1 MGQRTF
7 ILLKKNY
14 KNNNGEWAS
23 RVSLIHH
30 QWGYGRV
37 MLALLMQEI
46 LKTQYNMDRN
56 MSYIQLDTEPML
68 NDDGYLTQPISMF
81 YTFSPLNSPIRN
93 YPFSETNAKDLGLKK
108 LELFDETKP
117 RTVRFYGAD
126 GKTLQEEV
134 TDEPTTLFDYPIDFD
149 YNIFDINNV
158 RQYYDL
164 TDNNNGCMI
173 VEVTQEYRNDGN
185 AENIISQAFKLKIG
199 FCIGS
204 EEEDFYHEAI
214 QPAISYPTYNPAFTT
229 IVSPDF
235 YVTETWDK
243 KGAKAFVKSFKAIV
257 GQLVDIEYVYDKA
270 REKELVEL
278 KKNLSEIC
286 VALKEKGF
294 TAPVIVEE
302 LKKVIGTK
310 EVCYK

>member
-46 LKTQYNMDRN
+46 LKTQYNMDRS
-56 MSYIQLDTEPML
+56 MSYIYSDTEPMP
-68 NDDGYLTQPISMF
+68 NDDGYLIQPISMF
-81 YTFSPLNSPIRN
+81 YNFSPLSNPRDN
-93 YPFSETNAKDLGLKK
+93 YSFRETNAKDLGLKK

-117 RTVRFYGAD
+117 RTVRYYGID
-126 GKTLQEEV
+126 GKTLQQEEV
-134 TDEPTTLFDYPIDFD
+134 DEPTVLFDFPMD
-149 YNIFDINNV
+149 YNYDIFDINNI
-158 RQYYDL
+158 REYYNL
-164 TDNNNGCMI
+164 TDNNNGCMV
-173 VEVTQEYRNDGN
+173 VEVTQQYNKNGN
-185 AENIISQAFKLKIG
+185 VEGIISQAFKLKIG

-214 QPAISYPTYNPAFTT
+214 QSEHSYPVYNPEFTT
-229 IVSPDF
+229 VVSPDF
-235 YVTETWDK
+235 YVAETWNTK
-243 KGAKAFVKSFKAIV
+243 EAKAFVKSFKVIV
-257 GQLVDIEYVYDKA
+257 GQLVDIEYVYDKT

-278 KKNLSEIC
+278 KKKLTGIC
-286 VALKEKGF
+286 EALKEKGF
-294 TAPVIVEE
+294 IAPEIVKE
-302 LKKVIGTK
+302 LKKVVGTK
-310 EVCYK
+310 EMCYK